1 MKKAG
6 IVLTMLALGVFAL
19 AGCGKKEQSAMQGEP
34 SGTETVDAAAYT
46 CSMHPDVISAGPG
59 KCNVCGMNL
68 EEKSAADLRGVKY
81 AYVCPMNDQTG
92 LPAAPGKCD
101 KCGMD
106 LVKTGLATNFVCPM
120 HPEQVGSTAG
130 KCAVCGME
138 MKADTTF
145 LENKS

>member
-1 MKKAG
+1 MKKATITL
-6 IVLTMLALGVFAL
+6 IVLALGAFAL
-19 AGCGKKEQSAMQGEP
+19 TGCGKKDESSSQTES
-34 SGTETVDAAAYT
+34 SGTEMVNAAAYT
-46 CSMHPDVISAGPG
+46 CSMHPEVISAGPG
-59 KCNVCGMNL
+59 KCNICGMTL
-68 EEKSAADLRGVKY
+68 EEKNAAELSGVKY

-120 HPEQVGSTAG
+120 HPEQVGSAAG

-138 MKADTTF
+138 MKADTAF